1 MQADIHHHLVE
12 GALKEGRVD
21 SQHRS
26 HSGHRQAGRECD
38 GVLLGDADVEEAVG
52 ETFGERSQAGTAAHG
67 RGDGDQARLAFRLL
81 DQRLAKDVRVGHLPA
96 QRLGRQQ
103 VEGTDAV
110 QMIDLV
116 LFGRPVAAPLRGD
129 DVHHRRTLEPADL
142 SQRPLDVLDVVA
154 VDRSR
159 VFDPEILEEGAR
171 RDQLFEAL
179 LHSPASFDRL
189 VAGRKGA

>member
-12 GALKEGRVD
+12 CALKEGRVD
-21 SQHRS
+21 GQHRS

-38 GVLLGDADVEEAVG
+38 GVLLGDTDIEETVG
-52 ETFGERSQAGTAAHG
+52 ETLRERPQPGTAAHG
-67 RGDGDQARLAFRLL
+67 RGDGDQAWLAFRLL
-81 DQRLAKDVRVGHLPA
+81 DERLAKDVGIGNLPA

-116 LFGRPVAAPLRGD
+116 LFRRPVAAPLRGD
-129 DVHHRRTLEPADL
+129 DVHHGRTLEPADL
-142 SQRPLDVLDVVA
+142 AQCPFDVLDVVA
-154 VDRSR
+154 VYRSR
-159 VFDPEILEEGAR
+159 VFDAEILEEGAR

-179 LHSPASFDRL
+179 LHSAACFDRL